1 MNRLR
6 AMSMDSTV
14 KSVLGEPGRLSAMW
28 ISLLES
34 PHGLA
39 VGKSRNVRSPL
50 WSGVP
55 ILSSKLKVP
64 SVFWLPEACN
74 TFPVG
79 ARYTRAARRVNFLAD
94 GSAAVSGGGG
104 AQARQRV

>member
-14 KSVLGEPGRLSAMW
+14 KSVLGEPGRPSAMW
-28 ISLLES
+28 INLLES

-39 VGKSRNVRSPL
+39 LLGKSRNVRSPL
-50 WSGVP
+50 ASGVP

-64 SVFWLPEACN
+64 SEFWLPAACN
-74 TFPVG
+74 TFPV
-79 ARYTRAARRVNFLAD
+79 T
-94 GSAAVSGGGG
+94 
-104 AQARQRV
+104 